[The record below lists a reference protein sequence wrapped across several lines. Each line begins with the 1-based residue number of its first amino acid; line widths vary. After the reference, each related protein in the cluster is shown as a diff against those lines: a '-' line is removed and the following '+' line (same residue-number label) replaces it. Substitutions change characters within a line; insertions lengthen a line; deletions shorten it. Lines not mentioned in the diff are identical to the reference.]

1 MSWINMLEIIYP
13 VGSVYLSIEPVSPAS
28 IVGGTWSK
36 KENGCLA
43 CAGTV
48 NWAEANQNGGS
59 EIITEEQMPSHTHL
73 IRGWNI
79 GSSQAMPSSTPYNWI
94 GYHPSSWTSQPE
106 MMTSTG
112 GGGGISTAAL
122 LCLRLGQNCLTP
134 FFKEVV

>member
-1 MSWINMLEIIYP
+1 MLEIIYP

-59 EIITEEQMPSHTHL
+59 ETITEEQMPSHTHL

-79 GSSQAMPSSTPYNWI
+79 GNSQAMSSTTPYNWI
-94 GYHPSSWTSQPE
+94 GYAPSQWTSQPE

-112 GGGGISTAAL
+112 GGAAYQPLHFSVYVWVRTA
-122 LCLRLGQNCLTP
+122 
-134 FFKEVV
+134 